1 MDVWSCGVILYAMLC
16 GSLPFEDP
24 ETTKLYQ
31 KILSGEYK
39 VPKHLSPDAKDL
51 LSRILNVDPEKR
63 FRIEDI
69 KQHRWWS
76 LSPVNTCSSGL
87 IVGFHKIPIDFS
99 ILEKL
104 KEVKF
109 DIDLTQKCIEANRH
123 NNSTTTY
130 YLLLKKFLRE
140 GGISKADLGS
150 KCFDKSLI

>member
-1 MDVWSCGVILYAMLC
+1 M
-16 GSLPFEDP
+16 
-24 ETTKLYQ
+24 
-31 KILSGEYK
+31 
-39 VPKHLSPDAKDL
+39 PKHRSPDAKDL